1 MKINQL
7 PTKQQIMSRLAS
19 TLMRSTIMRIHT
31 TRWIAVAIISLFTH
45 AAFGQNHQDLAA
57 VIAGGND
64 ALSDAVYG
72 LHATAYGSS
81 NGIEIAGDGNAQVLK
96 FKAEDFTAID
106 FNDNA
111 LSMVN
116 TVVIRFNN
124 ETLLDGTFDGS
135 RLVGL
140 ENLSTVV
147 LLATIDAPV
156 SAVSSVA
163 VHSLPDGV
171 QSYYVISVPE

>member
-1 MKINQL
+1 MKRLDSNQVC
-7 PTKQQIMSRLAS
+7 S
-19 TLMRSTIMRIHT
+19 TVMRMHNIK
-31 TRWIAVAIISLFTH
+31 WIAVAIISLFTH

-64 ALSDAVYG
+64 ALSEAVYG

-106 FNDNA
+106 FSDNA
-111 LSMVN
+111 LNMVN

-124 ETLLDGTFDGS
+124 ETHLDDTFDGS
-135 RLVGL
+135 LLVGL

-147 LLATIDAPV
+147 LLATIEAPV

-163 VHSLPDGV
+163 VNGLPDGV